1 MGAYQLEV
9 EHWGL
14 PRVYQ
19 ALVFHHMTLL
29 VTSLR
34 KDFRI
39 EYKPDSWLKLE
50 IIHPMLNKV
59 MEHLILMKKAYI
71 PNLRPLVPS
80 FHVKKFVV
88 SCGWWVVGV

>member
-14 PRVYQ
+14 PRV
-19 ALVFHHMTLL
+19 ALVLHHMTLL

-34 KDFRI
+34 EDFRI
-39 EYKPDSWLKLE
+39 EYKPDSWLKLV

-59 MEHLILMKKAYI
+59 RGGHTLYGAPYFNEESLHTKFETPSTIL
-71 PNLRPLVPS
+71 
-80 FHVKKFVV
+80 
-88 SCGWWVVGV
+88 SC